1 MATTTHTVT
10 TPDGPMVLT
19 VDGPDGGARRGIVL
33 IQEAF
38 GVNHYIEDVAGRLA
52 EAGYLT
58 AAPHLFHRTGD
69 TVVGYTEYDKLAPH
83 MQALNEQSL
92 LDDVD
97 AAMAWLAGK
106 GIEAQS
112 TGIVGFCMGGTVAFL
127 TAVRRPVGAAV
138 TFYGGGVGQGR
149 FGLPPL
155 IELAPDLGAP
165 WLGLYGDEDK
175 GIPVEDVEALRAA
188 AKHAGV
194 PTEVVR
200 YGDAGHGFHCHARPD
215 YNEGAATDAWSR
227 ALTWFDTYLPG

>member
-1 MATTTHTVT
+1 MATTTHTVS

-19 VDGPDGGARRGIVL
+19 TSRPDGDARGGIVL

-38 GVNHYIEDVAGRLA
+38 GVNDYIEDVACRLA
-52 EAGYLT
+52 DAGYVV

-69 TVVGYTEYDKLAPH
+69 PVVGYTEYDKLMTH
-83 MQALNEQSL
+83 MQALDERGL

-97 AAMAWLAGK
+97 AAMAWIAAQ
-106 GIEAQS
+106 GIDAAA

-127 TAVRRPVGAAV
+127 TAVRRPIGAAV
-138 TFYGGGVGQGR
+138 TYYGGGVGQGR

-165 WLGLYGDEDK
+165 WLGLYGDLDK

-188 AKHAGV
+188 AKKSGV

-200 YGDAGHGFHCHARPD
+200 YGEAGHGFHCSQRADYHDASAR
-215 YNEGAATDAWSR
+215 DAWSR
-227 ALTWFDTYLPG
+227 ALTWFDTHLAH